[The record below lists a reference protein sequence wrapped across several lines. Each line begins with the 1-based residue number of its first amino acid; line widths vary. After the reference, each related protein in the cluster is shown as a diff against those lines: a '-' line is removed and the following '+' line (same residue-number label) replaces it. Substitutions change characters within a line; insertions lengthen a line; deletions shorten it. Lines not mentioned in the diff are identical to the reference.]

1 MSKNKIKLNICGV
14 SCALVSEDSEEYMLS
29 VGQEVESA
37 IEAVTR
43 QNERASLTLAAMI
56 AALNFC
62 DSSHKALASA
72 DNLRSQIKDYL
83 EDSSRSR
90 LEADEAR
97 REIEKMKKEIQ
108 TLRARLAEKEK
119 SEKEPPSE
127 ASSTPGAPVQRPAP
141 QSVQK
146 GSFSNPLKPTVT
158 PEQEGFMSFFEK
170 PGQED

>member
-29 VGQEVESA
+29 VGREVEDA

-83 EDSSRSR
+83 EDSSRAR

-108 TLRARLAEKEK
+108 TLRVRLAEKEK
-119 SEKEPPSE
+119 AGKTEFSDESLPS
-127 ASSTPGAPVQRPAP
+127 APVQRPAP
-141 QSVQK
+141 QTVQK

-170 PGQED
+170 TGQED

>member
-29 VGQEVESA
+29 VGREVEDA
-37 IEAVTR
+37 IEAITR
-43 QNERASLTLAAMI
+43 QNERASLTLAALI

-108 TLRARLAEKEK
+108 TLRARLAEKDK
-119 SEKEPPSE
+119 SEKE
-127 ASSTPGAPVQRPAP
+127 ASSDSNSASSAPVQRPAP
-141 QSVQK
+141 QTVQK

-170 PGQED
+170 TGQED

>member
-29 VGQEVESA
+29 VGREVETA

-83 EDSSRSR
+83 EDSTRAR

-108 TLRARLAEKEK
+108 TLRARLAEKDKPYEQN
-119 SEKEPPSE
+119 
-127 ASSTPGAPVQRPAP
+127 ASGTSAASGAPVQRSAP
-141 QSVQK
+141 QTVQK

-170 PGQED
+170 NNADD

>member
-29 VGQEVESA
+29 VGREVEDA

-43 QNERASLTLAAMI
+43 QDERASLTLAAMI

-83 EDSSRSR
+83 EDSSRAR

-108 TLRARLAEKEK
+108 TLRVRLAEKEK
-119 SEKEPPSE
+119 AGKTESSDESLPS
-127 ASSTPGAPVQRPAP
+127 APVQRPAP
-141 QSVQK
+141 QTVQK

-170 PGQED
+170 TGQED

>member
-127 ASSTPGAPVQRPAP
+127 SSSAPGAPVQRPAP

>member
-29 VGQEVESA
+29 VGREVEEA

-83 EDSSRSR
+83 EDSSRAR

-119 SEKEPPSE
+119 SGKRESSNESV
-127 ASSTPGAPVQRPAP
+127 ASAPVQRPAP
-141 QSVQK
+141 QTVQK

-170 PGQED
+170 TGQDD

>member
-119 SEKEPPSE
+119 PPSE
-127 ASSTPGAPVQRPAP
+127 SSSAPGAPVQRPAP

>member
-29 VGQEVESA
+29 VGREVEDA
-37 IEAVTR
+37 IEAITR
-43 QNERASLTLAAMI
+43 QNERASLTLAALI

-108 TLRARLAEKEK
+108 TLRARLAEKDK
-119 SEKEPPSE
+119 SEKE
-127 ASSTPGAPVQRPAP
+127 ASSDDSSASNAPVQRPAP
-141 QSVQK
+141 QTVQK

-170 PGQED
+170 TGQED